1 MLKRG
6 WVVLLC
12 LAATAAMAVPLLVS
26 AADGV
31 SDNVTPGDNITPG
44 DSLISQEPAGAAVV
58 IRPECLNLRS
68 NGKFTAF
75 VTLPAG
81 FHINDIC
88 VDGVE
93 CEGAAAIR
101 GTVDNTT
108 LILKF
113 ERQSL
118 VDVCPGD
125 NVTLV
130 VKGPMSDDASFEGCD
145 TIRVIDKGKNKAS

>member
-1 MLKRG
+1 MLKKG

-12 LAATAAMAVPLLVS
+12 LAALAAMAVPLLVS

-31 SDNVTPGDNITPG
+31 SDNVTPGDNIAPG
-44 DSLISQEPAGAAVV
+44 DNLTAQEPAGATVV
-58 IRPECLNLRS
+58 IKPECLNLRS
-68 NGKFTAF
+68 NGKFTAL

-81 FHINDIC
+81 FDINDIC

-93 CEGAAAIR
+93 CEGAPAIR
-101 GTVDNTT
+101 GMVDNTT

-113 ERQSL
+113 DRQSL

-125 NVTLV
+125 NVTLA
-130 VKGPMSDDASFEGCD
+130 VKGPMSDNASFEGWD